1 MTTRLG
7 RSAGLT
13 GYIDL
18 ARGLGVDPYRM
29 AASVGLPSAC
39 LTDPDLK
46 VSSES
51 IGRLLEVT
59 ARRAG
64 AQDIGLRLAEGR
76 RLSNLGAVALV
87 VREQPTLRA
96 AIETLIHYAWLQNE
110 ALSLRLEPAGPVTLL
125 RLEVATERGG
135 GRQGTELTIGV
146 LVRTLRDLLGKTWRP
161 EVVAFRHTAPENLA
175 THRRVLGLTPTF
187 GEDFTGLV
195 LPTAD
200 LDKPIPAADPDMARQ
215 AQRYVDQ
222 IAGARHADPA
232 AVVRDLLAA
241 LLPTG
246 GCSIERVAAHMGLT
260 RRTLH
265 RRLARQGVTFTELL
279 SDVRRRAAAAHL
291 ATPDRSLTEIAGRLG
306 YSSLSAF
313 SRWRRK
319 SAKPGRAGSL

>member
-1 MTTRLG
+1 MTIRLG

-13 GYIDL
+13 GYLDL

-29 AASVGLPSAC
+29 AASVGLPPAC

-46 VSSES
+46 VPAES
-51 IGRLLEVT
+51 VGRLLEMT
-59 ARRAG
+59 ARRTG
-64 AQDIGLRLAEGR
+64 APDIGLRLAEGR

-96 AIETLIHYAWLQNE
+96 AVETLIHYVWLQNE
-110 ALSLRLEPAGPVTLL
+110 ALSLRLEPAGATTLL

-161 EVVAFRHTAPENLA
+161 EMVAFRHPPPDDLA
-175 THRRVLGLTPTF
+175 THRRVLGLTPAF
-187 GEDFTGLV
+187 GEDFTGVV

-215 AQRYVDQ
+215 AQRYLDQ
-222 IAGARHADPA
+222 IAAERHADPA

-246 GCSIERVAAHMGLT
+246 GGSVERVAAHMGVT
-260 RRTLH
+260 RRTMH

-279 SDVRRRAAAAHL
+279 NDVRRRAVEAHL
-291 ATPDRSLTEIAGRLG
+291 AAPDQSLTEIAGRLG

-319 SAKPGRAGSL
+319 SPKAGRADSL